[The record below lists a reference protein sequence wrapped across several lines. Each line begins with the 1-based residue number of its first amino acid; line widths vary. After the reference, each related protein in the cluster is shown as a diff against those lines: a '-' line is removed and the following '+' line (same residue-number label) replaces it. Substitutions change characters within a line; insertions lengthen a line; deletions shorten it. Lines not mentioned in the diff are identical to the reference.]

1 MKRIN
6 TVLAP
11 LGVQVDPSDAEEVH
25 TAMHS
30 WHSMKDKLGPGGS
43 FQELCK
49 KPQNRN
55 LFAWDLKKELDKS
68 VWAQGKKEAKLKS
81 LGLLPAVAG
90 DASGKVL
97 GVMPVKTTANRGR
110 PKGSVIRTKNTC
122 KADSPAGRTKS
133 TGRKAARRGSVSPNA
148 ALRAAAATAAKDDSV
163 AKEQKERLM
172 LQLFP
177 IDTSTR
183 AALVAGGFNPHLELT
198 FRAKKSVTGLMQ
210 HLITKWAA
218 ALPHL
223 PAGLDKETAV
233 LQLYPFCLLYTSP
246 SPRD

>member
-1 MKRIN
+1 MSQVRTFYNTEVKRIN

-81 LGLLPAVAG
+81 LGLLL
-90 DASGKVL
+90 S
-97 GVMPVKTTANRGR
+97 
-110 PKGSVIRTKNTC
+110 
-122 KADSPAGRTKS
+122 
-133 TGRKAARRGSVSPNA
+133 
-148 ALRAAAATAAKDDSV
+148 
-163 AKEQKERLM
+163 
-172 LQLFP
+172 
-177 IDTSTR
+177 
-183 AALVAGGFNPHLELT
+183 
-198 FRAKKSVTGLMQ
+198 
-210 HLITKWAA
+210 LI
-218 ALPHL
+218 HI
-223 PAGLDKETAV
+223 
-233 LQLYPFCLLYTSP
+233 
-246 SPRD
+246 